1 MIIRQRTGFDPV
13 AHIWRSFVC
22 IDIGRPSDTTV
33 PIELHPAVLED
44 MTDGP
49 TEEFEKPKPPAVRKS
64 RAREGARLYR
74 LEPLIVDYLA
84 GVGEAQADEIARDLA
99 QNRISVCRA
108 LQRNPQLFE
117 VDRTIVIVKAKTNI
131 WRLKA

>member
-1 MIIRQRTGFDPV
+1 MITRQRTCFDAA
-13 AHIWRSFVC
+13 AHTWRSVVC
-22 IDIGRPSDTTV
+22 YDIGRPESTV
-33 PIELHPAVLED
+33 IPAELHPAVIED

-49 TEEFEKPKPPAVRKS
+49 TEEFEKPKPSTVRKS
-64 RAREGARLYR
+64 RTREGARLYR
-74 LEPLIVDYLA
+74 LEPLIVDYLV

-117 VDRTIVIVKAKTNI
+117 VDRTIVVVKAKTNI
-131 WRLKA
+131 WRLR